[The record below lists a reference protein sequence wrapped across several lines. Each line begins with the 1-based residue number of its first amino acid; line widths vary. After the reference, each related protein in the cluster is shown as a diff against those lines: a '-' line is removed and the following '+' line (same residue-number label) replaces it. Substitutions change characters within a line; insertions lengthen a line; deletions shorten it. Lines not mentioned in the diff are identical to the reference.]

1 MVKKI
6 LKYSFIS
13 LVLLFLYAPI
23 ILLTIYS
30 FNGST
35 TIGIWSKEWTFDLY
49 VDLYHDKDLLQTVA
63 NTLILALVSA
73 VISTVLGTMGAIGM
87 FYSKKKTY
95 KTLSG
100 ITNIP
105 VINAE
110 IVTAISIALICSLLA
125 FGRTYASLLIGHV
138 VLTFP
143 FVVLNVLPKLKQM
156 NPNVYEASL
165 DLGASP
171 VKALF
176 SVIIPQ
182 IMSGIFSG
190 FLMAITLSLDDY
202 IITTFTKPSTFDTIS
217 TYVYD
222 AYAKGGRSSSVPAL
236 RALSAIIFLVM
247 ITVIIVANV
256 RASKRREK

>member
-1 MVKKI
+1 MVKRL
-6 LKYSFIS
+6 LKYSLIT

-23 ILLTIYS
+23 ILLTVYS
-30 FNGST
+30 FNDSS
-35 TIGIWSKEWTFDLY
+35 TIGIWSDKWTFRLYRDLFN
-49 VDLYHDKDLLQTVA
+49 DSDLLQTVW
-63 NTLILALVSA
+63 NTLLLAFVSA
-73 VISTVLGTMGAIGM
+73 IISTVLGTMGAIGM

-100 ITNIP
+100 VTNIP

-171 VKALF
+171 TRALF
-176 SVIIPQ
+176 TVIIPQ
-182 IMSGIFSG
+182 ILSGIFSG

-202 IITTFTKPSTFDTIS
+202 IVTTFTKPSTFDTIS

-247 ITVIIVANV
+247 ITIIIIANV
-256 RASKRREK
+256 KASKRRDK

>member
-1 MVKKI
+1 MVKRI
-6 LKYSFIS
+6 LKYSLIT

-23 ILLTIYS
+23 ILLTVYS
-30 FNGST
+30 FNDSS
-35 TIGIWSKEWTFDLY
+35 TIGIWSDKWTFRLY
-49 VDLYHDKDLLQTVA
+49 KDLFDDSDLLRTVW
-63 NTLILALVSA
+63 NTLMLAVVSA

-87 FYSKKKTY
+87 FYSKKRTY

-165 DLGASP
+165 DLGATP
-171 VKALF
+171 TRALF
-176 SVIIPQ
+176 TVIIPQ
-182 IMSGIFSG
+182 ILSGIFSG

-247 ITVIIVANV
+247 ITIIIIANV
-256 RASKRREK
+256 KASKRRDK

>member
-6 LKYSFIS
+6 FKYSFVTF
-13 LVLLFLYAPI
+13 VLLFLYAPI
-23 ILLTIYS
+23 ILLTVYS
-30 FNGST
+30 FNDSS
-35 TIGIWSKEWTFDLY
+35 TIGIWSSKWTFRLYKDLFN
-49 VDLYHDKDLLQTVA
+49 DKDLLQTVL
-63 NTLILALVSA
+63 NTIILALSSA
-73 VISTVLGTMGAIGM
+73 TISTVLGTMGAIGM
-87 FYSKKKTY
+87 FYSRKKTY

-110 IVTAISIALICSLLA
+110 IVTAISIALICSLLT

-138 VLTFP
+138 VLSFP

-171 VKALF
+171 TRALF
-176 SVIIPQ
+176 TVIIPQ
-182 IMSGIFSG
+182 ILSGIFSG

-236 RALSAIIFLVM
+236 RALSAIIFLGM
-247 ITVIIVANV
+247 ITIIIVANI
-256 RASKRREK
+256 RASKRRDK

>member
-1 MVKKI
+1 MVKKV
-6 LKYSFIS
+6 LKYSLIT

-23 ILLTIYS
+23 VLLTVYS
-30 FNGST
+30 FNDSS
-35 TIGIWSKEWTFDLY
+35 TIGIWSDKWTFRLYRDLFK
-49 VDLYHDKDLLQTVA
+49 DKELLQTVW
-63 NTLILALVSA
+63 NTLFLAVVSA

-87 FYSKKKTY
+87 FYSRRKTY

-165 DLGASP
+165 DLGATP
-171 VKALF
+171 TRALF
-176 SVIIPQ
+176 TVIIPQ
-182 IMSGIFSG
+182 ILSGIFSG

-247 ITVIIVANV
+247 ITIIVIANV
-256 RASKRREK
+256 RAGKRRTK